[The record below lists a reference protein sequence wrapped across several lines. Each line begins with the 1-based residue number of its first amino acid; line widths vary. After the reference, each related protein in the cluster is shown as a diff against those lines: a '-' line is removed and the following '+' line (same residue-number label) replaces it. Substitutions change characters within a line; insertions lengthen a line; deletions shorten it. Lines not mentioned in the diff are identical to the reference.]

1 MMAVVSAPVSSAS
14 GYLLPEQTVQEPR
27 RDLDKNAFLQLLVAQ
42 LRYQDPLQAQDSQSF
57 INQMV
62 QFTTLEQIGNMQSLL
77 TQLALFSE
85 LSQGTALIGRRVS
98 LAGPDG
104 ETVEG
109 VVEKVTVSDNSVYLS
124 VGGSSYGLA
133 QLREVF

>member
-1 MMAVVSAPVSSAS
+1 MMAVSAAPVSSAG
-14 GYLLPEQTVQEPR
+14 GYLLPEQGVQEPR

-42 LRYQDPLQAQDSQSF
+42 LRYQDPLQAQDAQSF

-62 QFTTLEQIGNMQSLL
+62 QFTTLEQIGNMQTLL

-104 ETVEG
+104 GTVEG